1 LFLAACVALSV
12 GCGPTGRFEVVHAQ
26 GSDAARAVFRVAMTQ
41 QITVPDNFVMRP
53 DEFGTVA
60 VDHPRHLLYVG
71 SREGTLLALDML
83 TGEVLWELPLGG
95 AVASSPV
102 LVDLPVEVTSGGRL
116 EADSEADP
124 NGDARDA
131 RPDGDAGAYA
141 GADAADPVANG
152 AKDLLLVGTDNGDE
166 IAVDLRTHEEL
177 WRYSTDGKVRRPPVV
192 AEGVAYISNSREQVF
207 GLDLR
212 TGAWR
217 WQYEQPLQP
226 GFTVAGY
233 AGLTYQPSSDGGRLY
248 TGFGNGKVA
257 ALDAGSGEAL
267 WLASVA
273 PPQGGDFADCDS
285 TPLLD
290 EAGGRLYVAGQQT
303 GVYALDLEDGSQ
315 LWRFDVRA
323 AGDLAWV
330 GGTDLVGS
338 SSLEGVFSLDR
349 SGHLLW
355 RTQVDPGVLSS
366 PLVIDDTVYVAH
378 NESGL
383 LALDRATGELLA
395 RIDPGSG
402 ISSAPV
408 FDPVLQRVYATSN
421 RGVLYGL
428 ELVDVAEQSTLAVL
442 P

>member
-1 LFLAACVALSV
+1 MSRLLLAACVALSV
-12 GCGPTGRFEVVHAQ
+12 GCGPTGRVEMIHAE

-41 QITVPDNFVMRP
+41 QVTVPDNFVMRP

-60 VDHPRHLLYVG
+60 IDHPRQLLYVG

-83 TGEVLWELPLGG
+83 TGEFLWELSLGG
-95 AVASSPV
+95 AVASSPI
-102 LVDLPVEVTSGGRL
+102 LVDLPR
-116 EADSEADP
+116 DSEAE
-124 NGDARDA
+124 AE
-131 RPDGDAGAYA
+131 AGTA
-141 GADAADPVANG
+141 AADPNAP
-152 AKDLLLVGTDNGDE
+152 KDLLLVGTDNGDE
-166 IAVDLRTHEEL
+166 IAVDLRTRKEL
-177 WRYSTDGKVRRPPVV
+177 WRYSTDGKVRRKPVV
-192 AEGVAYISNSREQVF
+192 AEGVAYIANSREQVF

-226 GFTVAGY
+226 GFTVSGY

-248 TGFGNGKVA
+248 TGFGNGKVV

-273 PPQGGDFADCDS
+273 PPEGGDFADCDS

-290 EAGGRLYVAGQQT
+290 ESSGRLFVAGQQT
-303 GVYALDLEDGSQ
+303 GVYALDAEDGSQ
-315 LWRFDVRA
+315 RWRFDVRA

-330 GGTDLVGS
+330 AGSDLVGS

-349 SGHLLW
+349 SGQLLW

-395 RIDPGSG
+395 RLDPGSG
-402 ISSAPV
+402 ISSVPV
-408 FDPVLQRVYATSN
+408 FDSVLQRVYATSN

-428 ELVDVAEQSTLAVL
+428 ELVGAEEPQTFAAL

>member
-1 LFLAACVALSV
+1 MSRLLLAACLALSV
-12 GCGPTGRFEVVHAQ
+12 GCGPTGRLEVVHAQ

-60 VDHPRHLLYVG
+60 VDHPRQLLYVG

-102 LVDLPVEVTSGGRL
+102 LVDRPVEATPGRDL
-116 EADSEADP
+116 KADATADAK
-124 NGDARDA
+124 GDA
-131 RPDGDAGAYA
+131 PDRSDVAGP
-141 GADAADPVANG
+141 GVND

-177 WRYSTDGKVRRPPVV
+177 WRYSTDGKVRRAPVV

-226 GFTVAGY
+226 GFTVSGY
-233 AGLTYQPSSDGGRLY
+233 AGLTYQPSSDGGRIY

-303 GVYALDLEDGSQ
+303 GVYALDLEDGSE
-315 LWRFDVRA
+315 LWRFGVRA

-428 ELVDVAEQSTLAVL
+428 ELVDVAEPQTFAAL

>member
-1 LFLAACVALSV
+1 MSRLERSLLAACIALSV
-12 GCGPTGRFEVVHAQ
+12 GCGPTGRVEVIHAQ

-41 QITVPDNFVMRP
+41 QVTVPDNFIMRP

-60 VDHPRHLLYVG
+60 LDHPRQLLYVG
-71 SREGTLLALDML
+71 SREGTLLALDMP

-102 LVDLPVEVTSGGRL
+102 LVDLPRQTEGEGEGAPVES
-116 EADSEADP
+116 
-124 NGDARDA
+124 DANA
-131 RPDGDAGAYA
+131 P
-141 GADAADPVANG
+141 
-152 AKDLLLVGTDNGDE
+152 KDLLLVGTDNGDE
-166 IAVDLRTHEEL
+166 IAVDLRTREEL
-177 WRYSTDGKVRRPPVV
+177 WRYATDGKVRRAPVI
-192 AEGVAYISNSREQVF
+192 AEGVVYVSNSREQVF

-217 WQYEQPLQP
+217 WQYEQPLQA
-226 GFTVAGY
+226 GFTVSGY

-330 GGTDLVGS
+330 AGSDLVGS

-349 SGHLLW
+349 NGQLLW

-395 RIDPGSG
+395 RLDPGSG

-408 FDPVLQRVYATSN
+408 FDPVLRRVYATSN

-428 ELVDVAEQSTLAVL
+428 ELVDVAEPQTFAAL

>member
-1 LFLAACVALSV
+1 MPRLLLAACVALSL
-12 GCGPTGRFEVVHAQ
+12 GCGPTGRLEVVHAE

-41 QITVPDNFVMRP
+41 QITVPDNFIMRP

-60 VDHPRHLLYVG
+60 VDHPRQLLYVG

-83 TGEVLWELPLGG
+83 SGEFLWELPLGG

-102 LVDLPVEVTSGGRL
+102 LVDLPREGEEGASTP
-116 EADSEADP
+116 DP
-124 NGDARDA
+124 DA
-131 RPDGDAGAYA
+131 P
-141 GADAADPVANG
+141 
-152 AKDLLLVGTDNGDE
+152 KDLLLVGTDNGDE
-166 IAVDLRTHEEL
+166 IAVDLRTREEL
-177 WRYSTDGKVRRPPVV
+177 WRYSTDGKVRRAPVI
-192 AEGVAYISNSREQVF
+192 AEGVVHVANSREQVF

-217 WQYEQPLQP
+217 WQYEQPLQA
-226 GFTVAGY
+226 GFTVSGY

-273 PPQGGDFADCDS
+273 PPEGGDFADCDS

-290 EAGGRLYVAGQQT
+290 EPGSRLYVAGQQT
-303 GVYALDLEDGSQ
+303 GVYALDIEDGSQ

-330 GGTDLVGS
+330 AGSDLVGS

-349 SGHLLW
+349 SGQLLW

-366 PLVIDDTVYVAH
+366 PLVIEDTVYVAH

-402 ISSAPV
+402 VSSAPV

-428 ELVDVAEQSTLAVL
+428 ELLDMAEPQTFAAL

>member
-1 LFLAACVALSV
+1 MSRLERSLLAACVALSV
-12 GCGPTGRFEVVHAQ
+12 GCGPTGRFEVVHAE

-41 QITVPDNFVMRP
+41 QITVPDNFIMRP

-60 VDHPRHLLYVG
+60 IDHPRQLLYVG

-83 TGEVLWELPLGG
+83 SGEFLWELPLGG

-102 LVDLPVEVTSGGRL
+102 LVDLPREGEDGALKS
-116 EADSEADP
+116 DP
-124 NGDARDA
+124 
-131 RPDGDAGAYA
+131 
-141 GADAADPVANG
+141 AAP
-152 AKDLLLVGTDNGDE
+152 KDLLLVGTDNGDE
-166 IAVDLRTHEEL
+166 IAVDLRTRDEL
-177 WRYSTDGKVRRPPVV
+177 WRYSTDGKVRRAPVI
-192 AEGVAYISNSREQVF
+192 AEGVVYVSNSREQVF

-217 WQYEQPLQP
+217 WQYEQPLQA
-226 GFTVAGY
+226 GFTVSGY

-273 PPQGGDFADCDS
+273 PPEGGDFADCDS

-290 EAGGRLYVAGQQT
+290 EPGGRLYVAGQQT

-330 GGTDLVGS
+330 AGSDLVGS

-349 SGHLLW
+349 SGQLLW

-366 PLVIDDTVYVAH
+366 PLVIEDTVYVAH

-383 LALDRATGELLA
+383 LALDRDTGELLA

-402 ISSAPV
+402 VSSAPV

-428 ELVDVAEQSTLAVL
+428 ELLDMAQPQAFAAL

>member
-1 LFLAACVALSV
+1 MSRLLLVACVALSV
-12 GCGPTGRFEVVHAQ
+12 GCGPTGRIEVIHAD

-41 QITVPDNFVMRP
+41 QITVPDNFIMRP

-60 VDHPRHLLYVG
+60 VDHPRQLLYVG
-71 SREGTLLALDML
+71 SREGTLMALDML
-83 TGEVLWELPLGG
+83 SGEFLWELPLGG

-102 LVDLPVEVTSGGRL
+102 LVDLPRDGELAPQS
-116 EADSEADP
+116 SDP
-124 NGDARDA
+124 NA
-131 RPDGDAGAYA
+131 P
-141 GADAADPVANG
+141 
-152 AKDLLLVGTDNGDE
+152 KDLLLVGTDNGDE
-166 IAVDLRTHEEL
+166 IALDLNTREER
-177 WRYSTDGKVRRPPVV
+177 WRYSTDGKVRREPVF
-192 AEGVAYISNSREQVF
+192 AEGVAYVSNSRDQVF

-226 GFTVAGY
+226 GFTVAGS
-233 AGLTYQPSSDGGRLY
+233 AGLVYRPGSEGGRLY

-273 PPQGGDFADCDS
+273 PAQGGDFADCDS

-303 GVYALDLEDGSQ
+303 GVFALDIEDGST

-323 AGDLAWV
+323 VGDLAWV
-330 GGTDLVGS
+330 SDTDLVGA

-349 SGHLLW
+349 SGQLLW

-366 PLVIDDTVYVAH
+366 PLVIEDTIYVAH

-402 ISSAPV
+402 ISSAPS

-428 ELVDVAEQSTLAVL
+428 QLVDVAQPQTFAAL

>member
-1 LFLAACVALSV
+1 MSRLLLGACVALAV

-26 GSDAARAVFRVAMTQ
+26 GSDAAVAVVRVAMTQ
-41 QITVPDNFVMRP
+41 QVTVPDNFIMRP

-60 VDHPRHLLYVG
+60 VDHPRQLLYVG
-71 SREGTLLALDML
+71 SREGTLLALDMT
-83 TGEVLWELPLGG
+83 TGEFLWELPLGG

-102 LVDLPVEVTSGGRL
+102 LVDLPREGDG
-116 EADSEADP
+116 
-124 NGDARDA
+124 GDA
-131 RPDGDAGAYA
+131 
-141 GADAADPVANG
+141 PVPSDSSAP
-152 AKDLLLVGTDNGDE
+152 KDLLLVGTDNGDE
-166 IAVDLRTHEEL
+166 IAVDLRTREEL
-177 WRYSTDGKVRRPPVV
+177 WRYSTDGKVRRAPVV

-226 GFTVAGY
+226 GFTVSGY
-233 AGLTYQPSSDGGRLY
+233 AGLTYQSSSDGGRLY

-290 EAGGRLYVAGQQT
+290 EAGGRLYVSGQQT

-315 LWRFDVRA
+315 LWHFDVRA

-330 GGTDLVGS
+330 AGNDLVGS

-349 SGHLLW
+349 NGELLW

-366 PLVIDDTVYVAH
+366 PLVVEDTVYVAH

-408 FDPVLQRVYATSN
+408 FDPVLQRIYATSN

-428 ELVDVAEQSTLAVL
+428 ELVDAAEPPALAVL

>member
-1 LFLAACVALSV
+1 VLRVLLAACVALSA
-12 GCGPTGRFEVVHAQ
+12 GCGPTGRFEVIHAE

-41 QITVPDNFVMRP
+41 QVTVPDNFIMRP

-60 VDHPRHLLYVG
+60 VDHPRQLLYVG

-83 TGEVLWELPLGG
+83 TGEFLWELPLGG

-102 LVDLPVEVTSGGRL
+102 LVDLPRQSEGDADGGPV
-116 EADSEADP
+116 SPDP
-124 NGDARDA
+124 NA
-131 RPDGDAGAYA
+131 P
-141 GADAADPVANG
+141 
-152 AKDLLLVGTDNGDE
+152 KDLLLVGTDNGDE
-166 IAVDLRTHEEL
+166 IAVDLRTREEL
-177 WRYSTDGKVRRPPVV
+177 WRYSTDGKVRREPVI
-192 AEGVAYISNSREQVF
+192 AEGVAYVSNSREQVF

-226 GFTVAGY
+226 GFTVSGY

-248 TGFGNGKVA
+248 TGFGNGKVV

-273 PPQGGDFADCDS
+273 PPEGGDFADCDS

-290 EAGGRLYVAGQQT
+290 EAGGRVYVAGQQT
-303 GVYALDLEDGSQ
+303 GVYALDIEDGSQ
-315 LWRFDVRA
+315 LWSFGVRA
-323 AGDLAWV
+323 AGDLEWV
-330 GGTDLVGS
+330 AGNDLVGS

-349 SGHLLW
+349 NGQLLW

-395 RIDPGSG
+395 RLDPGSG
-402 ISSAPV
+402 ISTAPV
-408 FDPVLQRVYATSN
+408 FDPVLQRIYATSN

-428 ELVDVAEQSTLAVL
+428 ELVDAAEPQAFAAL